1 MTIRDIAIA
10 IGFDVDDAALKKV
23 FERLND
29 LKDKTVKVQAQNP
42 ADDTSARQ
50 AAEEQVSTVLQE
62 QSQTTQEILQNER
75 EINDSVKEQAEK
87 QKEISQSE
95 QKINQQTQQTVRSKI
110 SLRDVLQRI
119 FHLNKQNTTE
129 TDKETKKKN
138 VLLSVAGKVLEK
150 VRAIGKAIKGQGEET
165 EHVTSAYQEMLG
177 KIKSLVATLGIG
189 FSLVQLKQISEEF
202 GSINNQIRSATE
214 GMGEQSEIQQ
224 KILQAANNSRTAY
237 GDTAKFVG
245 NLVQSNKELFG
256 SVDEAAQYA
265 ELTNKLFRSA
275 GKTSEQVAEMQE
287 ALNQSFARGVVDTE
301 TISRL
306 LEESPEAV
314 KLLEK
319 EVGASKEKFEEM
331 ASSGELT
338 VADLKNAFVN
348 GADEI
353 NRSFAQVDMTISD
366 ALLNIRNQWGLW
378 IAKIDKQYGLTK
390 KLSEFLVSLFSKLMK
405 WLDKAVAFVDKLAD
419 KVGGMENLLKLIA
432 MAAGSIWIALN
443 ASKILTFFK
452 SLSGLLTLANL
463 KTLALVAVILLI
475 ALAIDDLIHFLN
487 GDASVIGEFFEKMG
501 IDADD
506 ARETI
511 SSVISFLGTLIT
523 IIVDLIGKGLK
534 GLGDFFIWSTEK
546 VQQAGE
552 KVGKTIRSIMDWFG
566 SLKEKALD
574 LIDTIANSPLGKLIG
589 GAINIGGIECDAL
602 IHHELQLENQIPDYP
617 VEEGFSVQD
626 TIIQN
631 PKTLTL
637 TVVVTNTPITFR
649 EHASPNR
656 VQEIA
661 ERFQELYKSRQLI
674 TVTSS
679 KGVFQNMGITSLSL
693 PYDVST
699 KTSLEIPITLKEV
712 LTTTAKTVAIPSE
725 YGRGGDTGTTAGTAS
740 TSPYGNSGTTGSNV
754 VGNAT
759 NSVNSSEKD
768 GSIAYNAL
776 TGLFGKDGLESGVET
791 IVDLLEG
798 NS

>member
-10 IGFDVDDAALKKV
+10 IGFDVDDKSLKKAEKEIEKAKKRWEKTLQKLTV
-23 FERLND
+23 EIRLKIPKTLEQSGSSTFGSPQPKTKSPDTEPLKEQENITDEILDNQRQIND
-29 LKDKTVKVQAQNP
+29 EVDEQAGKQRRVNEEENKSKKH
-42 ADDTSARQ
+42 T
-50 AAEEQVSTVLQE
+50 EEQVKKKWKLRDLVNSIFGKSKQVTNE
-62 QSQTTQEILQNER
+62 TNKQTA
-75 EINDSVKEQAEK
+75 AENRH
-87 QKEISQSE
+87 QKELNQTKATYQQISG
-95 QKINQQTQQTVRSKI
+95 IVRSM
-110 SLRDVLQRI
+110 V
-119 FHLNKQNTTE
+119 
-129 TDKETKKKN
+129 
-138 VLLSVAGKVLEK
+138 GKL
-150 VRAIGKAIKGQGEET
+150 AAAFG
-165 EHVTSAYQEMLG
+165 L
-177 KIKSLVATLGIG
+177 G
-189 FSLVQLKQISEEF
+189 FSLVQLKNISEEF
-202 GSINNQIRSATE
+202 TAVNNQIRSATE

-338 VADLKNAFVN
+338 VADLKNAFIN

-487 GDASVIGEFFEKMG
+487 GDASVIGEFFEQMG

-511 SSVISFLGTLIT
+511 SKVIQTAIQLAKTVGKVVWEVIKWLAEVVGAVVEGIT
-523 IIVDLIGKGLK
+523 AAIGAIGDLIDSIKEKWEWLK
-534 GLGDFFIWSTEK
+534 GTPLGKFAGW
-546 VQQAGE
+546 AGE
-552 KVGKTIRSIMDWFG
+552 KVGEGMDWLQDAADKLTQNGTVATAARAETVAASAGVGG
-566 SLKEKALD
+566 STNN
-574 LIDTIANSPLGKLIG
+574 ITIKN
-589 GAINIGGIECDAL
+589 D
-602 IHHELQLENQIPDYP
+602 
-617 VEEGFSVQD
+617 
-626 TIIQN
+626 IQN
-631 PKTLTL
+631 
-637 TVVVTNTPITFR
+637 TFNGSDR
-649 EHASPNR
+649 EM
-656 VQEIA
+656 QQKGA
-661 ERFQELYKSRQLI
+661 EMIGKAADDSFDEAA
-674 TVTSS
+674 
-679 KGVFQNMGITSLSL
+679 KGF
-693 PYDVST
+693 
-699 KTSLEIPITLKEV
+699 
-712 LTTTAKTVAIPSE
+712 A
-725 YGRGGDTGTTAGTAS
+725 TG
-740 TSPYGNSGTTGSNV
+740 Y
-754 VGNAT
+754 
-759 NSVNSSEKD
+759 
-768 GSIAYNAL
+768 
-776 TGLFGKDGLESGVET
+776 
-791 IVDLLEG
+791 
-798 NS
+798 

>member
-10 IGFDVDDAALKKV
+10 IGFDVDDKSLKKAEKEIEKAKKRWEKTLQKLTV
-23 FERLND
+23 EIRLKIPKTLEQSGSSTFRNPQPKTKSSDTEPLKEQENITDEILDNQRQIND
-29 LKDKTVKVQAQNP
+29 EVDEQAGKQRRVNEEENKSKKH
-42 ADDTSARQ
+42 T
-50 AAEEQVSTVLQE
+50 EEQVKKKWKLRDLVNSIFGKSKQVTNE
-62 QSQTTQEILQNER
+62 TNKQTA
-75 EINDSVKEQAEK
+75 AENRH
-87 QKEISQSE
+87 QKELNQTKATYQQISG
-95 QKINQQTQQTVRSKI
+95 IVRSM
-110 SLRDVLQRI
+110 V
-119 FHLNKQNTTE
+119 
-129 TDKETKKKN
+129 
-138 VLLSVAGKVLEK
+138 GKL
-150 VRAIGKAIKGQGEET
+150 AAAFG
-165 EHVTSAYQEMLG
+165 L
-177 KIKSLVATLGIG
+177 G
-189 FSLVQLKQISEEF
+189 FSLVQLKNISEEF
-202 GSINNQIRSATE
+202 TAVNNQIRSATE

-338 VADLKNAFVN
+338 VADLKNAFIN

-589 GAINIGGIECDAL
+589 GAINIGGNILGGIGDGISSAIDWL
-602 IHHELQLENQIPDYP
+602 TGNPDEP
-617 VEEGFSVQD
+617 QPSTVAASSRGGSHTNNVKQD
-626 TIIQN
+626 INIQN
-631 PKTLTL
+631 
-637 TVVVTNTPITFR
+637 TFYGSDR
-649 EHASPNR
+649 EM
-656 VQEIA
+656 QQKGA
-661 ERFQELYKSRQLI
+661 EMMGKAADNSFDEAA
-674 TVTSS
+674 
-679 KGVFQNMGITSLSL
+679 KGF
-693 PYDVST
+693 
-699 KTSLEIPITLKEV
+699 
-712 LTTTAKTVAIPSE
+712 A
-725 YGRGGDTGTTAGTAS
+725 TG
-740 TSPYGNSGTTGSNV
+740 Y
-754 VGNAT
+754 
-759 NSVNSSEKD
+759 
-768 GSIAYNAL
+768 
-776 TGLFGKDGLESGVET
+776 
-791 IVDLLEG
+791 
-798 NS
+798 

>member
-23 FERLND
+23 FERLNN
-29 LKDKTVKVQAQNP
+29 LKDKTVKVQAQSS
-42 ADDTSARQ
+42 ADDASVRQ
-50 AAEEQVSTVLQE
+50 AAEEQVSAALQE
-62 QSQTTQEILQNER
+62 QNQTTQEILQNER
-75 EINDSVKEQAEK
+75 EITDSVQEQAVT

-95 QKINQQTQQTVRSKI
+95 QKISQQTQQTVRSKI

-119 FHLNKQNTTE
+119 FHLNKQNSTE
-129 TDKETKKKN
+129 TDNEAKKKN

-165 EHVTSAYQEMLG
+165 DHVTSSYQELLG
-177 KIKSLVATLGIG
+177 KIKSVVATLGIG

-202 GSINNQIRSATE
+202 GSINDQIRSATE
-214 GMGEQSEIQQ
+214 GMGEQSDIQQ

-338 VADLKNAFVN
+338 VADLKNAFIN

-378 IAKIDKQYGLTK
+378 IAKIDKQYGITK

-405 WLDKAVAFVDKLAD
+405 WLDKAVSFVDKLSD

-432 MAAGSIWIALN
+432 MAAGSIWLALN
-443 ASKILTFFK
+443 ASKILSFFK
-452 SLSGLLTLANL
+452 GLSGLLSIANL

-487 GDASVIGEFFEKMG
+487 GDASVIGEFFEQMG
-501 IDADD
+501 IDANQ

-511 SSVISFLGTLIT
+511 SKVINTAIQLAKTVGKVVWEVIKWLAE
-523 IIVDLIGKGLK
+523 IVGAVVDGIMAAIGAIGDLIDSIKEKWEWLK
-534 GLGDFFIWSTEK
+534 GTPIGEFAGW
-546 VQQAGE
+546 AGE
-552 KVGKTIRSIMDWFG
+552 KIGEGWDWLQGAADKLTQNGTVVNAVQGQTVAASAGVGGSTNNVTIKND
-566 SLKEKALD
+566 
-574 LIDTIANSPLGKLIG
+574 
-589 GAINIGGIECDAL
+589 
-602 IHHELQLENQIPDYP
+602 
-617 VEEGFSVQD
+617 
-626 TIIQN
+626 IQN
-631 PKTLTL
+631 
-637 TVVVTNTPITFR
+637 TFNGSDR
-649 EHASPNR
+649 EM
-656 VQEIA
+656 QQKGA
-661 ERFQELYKSRQLI
+661 EMMGKAANDSFDEAA
-674 TVTSS
+674 
-679 KGVFQNMGITSLSL
+679 KGLAT
-693 PYDVST
+693 
-699 KTSLEIPITLKEV
+699 
-712 LTTTAKTVAIPSE
+712 
-725 YGRGGDTGTTAGTAS
+725 GR
-740 TSPYGNSGTTGSNV
+740 
-754 VGNAT
+754 
-759 NSVNSSEKD
+759 
-768 GSIAYNAL
+768 
-776 TGLFGKDGLESGVET
+776 
-791 IVDLLEG
+791 
-798 NS
+798 

>member
-10 IGFDVDDAALKKV
+10 IGFDVDDKSLKKAEKEIEKAKKRWEKTLQKLTV
-23 FERLND
+23 EIK
-29 LKDKTVKVQAQNP
+29 LKVPKTLVQSG
-42 ADDTSARQ
+42 SAPVPKPSPQ
-50 AAEEQVSTVLQE
+50 IEEPDSAPLEEEKAITD
-62 QSQTTQEILQNER
+62 EILDNQR
-75 EINDSVKEQAEK
+75 AINDSIGDQDEKLRQVNTEEDKIQKNTGEQAKKKRSIRELLKGILGESK
-87 QKEISQSE
+87 QVTNETNKQTGAE
-95 QKINQQTQQTVRSKI
+95 QKH
-110 SLRDVLQRI
+110 QRE
-119 FHLNKQNTTE
+119 LE
-129 TDKETKKKN
+129 RTK
-138 VLLSVAGKVLEK
+138 A
-150 VRAIGKAIKGQGEET
+150 
-165 EHVTSAYQEMLG
+165 AYQEISST
-177 KIKSLVATLGIG
+177 IKSSVSRLVATLGIG

-338 VADLKNAFVN
+338 VADLKNAFIN

-487 GDASVIGEFFEKMG
+487 GDASVIGEFFEQMG

-511 SSVISFLGTLIT
+511 SKVIQTAIQLAKTVGKVVWEVIKWLAEVVGAVVEGIT
-523 IIVDLIGKGLK
+523 AAIGAIGDLIDSIKEKWEWLK
-534 GLGDFFIWSTEK
+534 GTPLGKFAGW
-546 VQQAGE
+546 AGE
-552 KVGKTIRSIMDWFG
+552 KIGEGMDWLQDAADKLTQNGTVATAARAETVAASAGVGG
-566 SLKEKALD
+566 STNN
-574 LIDTIANSPLGKLIG
+574 ITIKN
-589 GAINIGGIECDAL
+589 D
-602 IHHELQLENQIPDYP
+602 
-617 VEEGFSVQD
+617 
-626 TIIQN
+626 IQN
-631 PKTLTL
+631 
-637 TVVVTNTPITFR
+637 TFNGSDR
-649 EHASPNR
+649 EM
-656 VQEIA
+656 QQKGA
-661 ERFQELYKSRQLI
+661 EMIGKAADDSFDE
-674 TVTSS
+674 
-679 KGVFQNMGITSLSL
+679 
-693 PYDVST
+693 
-699 KTSLEIPITLKEV
+699 
-712 LTTTAKTVAIPSE
+712 AA
-725 YGRGGDTGTTAGTAS
+725 RGLATG
-740 TSPYGNSGTTGSNV
+740 Y
-754 VGNAT
+754 
-759 NSVNSSEKD
+759 
-768 GSIAYNAL
+768 
-776 TGLFGKDGLESGVET
+776 
-791 IVDLLEG
+791 
-798 NS
+798 

>member
-10 IGFDVDDAALKKV
+10 IGFDVDDKSLKKAEKEIEKAKKRWEKTLQKLTV
-23 FERLND
+23 EIK
-29 LKDKTVKVQAQNP
+29 LKVPKTLVQSG
-42 ADDTSARQ
+42 SAPVPKPSPQ
-50 AAEEQVSTVLQE
+50 IEEPDSAPLEEEKAITD
-62 QSQTTQEILQNER
+62 EILDNQR
-75 EINDSVKEQAEK
+75 DINDSIGDQDEKLRQVNTEEDKIQKNTGEQAKKKRSIRELLKGILGESK
-87 QKEISQSE
+87 QVTNETNKQTGAE
-95 QKINQQTQQTVRSKI
+95 QKH
-110 SLRDVLQRI
+110 QRE
-119 FHLNKQNTTE
+119 LE
-129 TDKETKKKN
+129 RTK
-138 VLLSVAGKVLEK
+138 A
-150 VRAIGKAIKGQGEET
+150 
-165 EHVTSAYQEMLG
+165 AYQEISST
-177 KIKSLVATLGIG
+177 IKSSVSRLVATLGIG

-338 VADLKNAFVN
+338 VADLKNAFIN

-487 GDASVIGEFFEKMG
+487 GDASVIGEFFEQMG

-511 SSVISFLGTLIT
+511 SKVIQTAIQLAKTVGKVVWEVIKWLAEVVGAVVEGIT
-523 IIVDLIGKGLK
+523 AAIGAIGDLIDSIKEKWEWLK
-534 GLGDFFIWSTEK
+534 GTPLGKFAGW
-546 VQQAGE
+546 AGE
-552 KVGKTIRSIMDWFG
+552 KIGEGMDWLQDAADKLTQNGTVATAARAETVAASAGVGG
-566 SLKEKALD
+566 STNN
-574 LIDTIANSPLGKLIG
+574 ITIKN
-589 GAINIGGIECDAL
+589 D
-602 IHHELQLENQIPDYP
+602 
-617 VEEGFSVQD
+617 
-626 TIIQN
+626 IQN
-631 PKTLTL
+631 
-637 TVVVTNTPITFR
+637 TFNGSDR
-649 EHASPNR
+649 EM
-656 VQEIA
+656 QQKGA
-661 ERFQELYKSRQLI
+661 EMIGKAADDSFDEAA
-674 TVTSS
+674 
-679 KGVFQNMGITSLSL
+679 KGF
-693 PYDVST
+693 
-699 KTSLEIPITLKEV
+699 
-712 LTTTAKTVAIPSE
+712 A
-725 YGRGGDTGTTAGTAS
+725 TG
-740 TSPYGNSGTTGSNV
+740 Y
-754 VGNAT
+754 
-759 NSVNSSEKD
+759 
-768 GSIAYNAL
+768 
-776 TGLFGKDGLESGVET
+776 
-791 IVDLLEG
+791 
-798 NS
+798 

>member
-10 IGFDVDDAALKKV
+10 IGFDVDDKSLKKAEKQIEKAKKRWEKTLQKLTV
-23 FERLND
+23 EIK
-29 LKDKTVKVQAQNP
+29 LKVPKTLVQSG
-42 ADDTSARQ
+42 SAPVPKPSPQ
-50 AAEEQVSTVLQE
+50 IEEPDSAPLEEEKAITD
-62 QSQTTQEILQNER
+62 EILDNQR
-75 EINDSVKEQAEK
+75 AINDSIGDQDEKLRQVNTEEDKIQKNTGEQVKKKRSIRELLKGILGESK
-87 QKEISQSE
+87 QVTNETNKQTGAE
-95 QKINQQTQQTVRSKI
+95 QKH
-110 SLRDVLQRI
+110 QRE
-119 FHLNKQNTTE
+119 LE
-129 TDKETKKKN
+129 RTK
-138 VLLSVAGKVLEK
+138 A
-150 VRAIGKAIKGQGEET
+150 
-165 EHVTSAYQEMLG
+165 AYQEISST
-177 KIKSLVATLGIG
+177 IKSSVSRLVATLGIG
-189 FSLVQLKQISEEF
+189 FSLVQLKQLSEEF

-338 VADLKNAFVN
+338 VADLKNAFIN

-487 GDASVIGEFFEKMG
+487 GDASVIGEFFEKIG

-511 SSVISFLGTLIT
+511 SKVIQTAIQLAKTVGKVVWEVIKWLAEVVGAVVEGIT
-523 IIVDLIGKGLK
+523 AAIGAIGDLIDSIKEKWEWLK
-534 GLGDFFIWSTEK
+534 GTPLGKFAGW
-546 VQQAGE
+546 AGE
-552 KVGKTIRSIMDWFG
+552 KIGEGMDWLQDAADKLTQNGTVATAARAETVAASAGVGG
-566 SLKEKALD
+566 STNN
-574 LIDTIANSPLGKLIG
+574 ITIKN
-589 GAINIGGIECDAL
+589 D
-602 IHHELQLENQIPDYP
+602 
-617 VEEGFSVQD
+617 
-626 TIIQN
+626 IQN
-631 PKTLTL
+631 
-637 TVVVTNTPITFR
+637 TFNGSDR
-649 EHASPNR
+649 EM
-656 VQEIA
+656 QQKGA
-661 ERFQELYKSRQLI
+661 EMIGKAADDSFDE
-674 TVTSS
+674 
-679 KGVFQNMGITSLSL
+679 
-693 PYDVST
+693 
-699 KTSLEIPITLKEV
+699 
-712 LTTTAKTVAIPSE
+712 AA
-725 YGRGGDTGTTAGTAS
+725 RGLATG
-740 TSPYGNSGTTGSNV
+740 Y
-754 VGNAT
+754 
-759 NSVNSSEKD
+759 
-768 GSIAYNAL
+768 
-776 TGLFGKDGLESGVET
+776 
-791 IVDLLEG
+791 
-798 NS
+798 

>member
-10 IGFDVDDAALKKV
+10 IGFDVDDKSLKKAEKEIEKAKKRWEKTLQKLTV
-23 FERLND
+23 EIRL
-29 LKDKTVKVQAQNP
+29 KIPKT
-42 ADDTSARQ
+42 
-50 AAEEQVSTVLQE
+50 LE
-62 QSQTTQEILQNER
+62 QSGSSTFGSPQPKTKSPDTEPLKEQENITDEILDNQR
-75 EINDSVKEQAEK
+75 AINDSIGDQDEKLRQVNTEEDKIQKNTGEQVKKKRSIRELLKGILGESK
-87 QKEISQSE
+87 QVTNETNKQTGAE
-95 QKINQQTQQTVRSKI
+95 QKH
-110 SLRDVLQRI
+110 QRE
-119 FHLNKQNTTE
+119 LE
-129 TDKETKKKN
+129 RTK
-138 VLLSVAGKVLEK
+138 A
-150 VRAIGKAIKGQGEET
+150 
-165 EHVTSAYQEMLG
+165 AYQEISST
-177 KIKSLVATLGIG
+177 IKSSVSRLVATLGIG

-338 VADLKNAFVN
+338 VADLKNAFIN

-487 GDASVIGEFFEKMG
+487 GDASVIGEFFEQMG

-511 SSVISFLGTLIT
+511 SKVIQTAIQLAKTVGKVVWEVIKWLAEVVGAVVEGIT
-523 IIVDLIGKGLK
+523 AAIGAIGDLIDSIKEKWEWLK
-534 GLGDFFIWSTEK
+534 GTPLGKFAGW
-546 VQQAGE
+546 AGE
-552 KVGKTIRSIMDWFG
+552 KIGEGMDWLQDAADKLTQNGTVATAARAETVAASAGVGG
-566 SLKEKALD
+566 STNN
-574 LIDTIANSPLGKLIG
+574 ITIKN
-589 GAINIGGIECDAL
+589 D
-602 IHHELQLENQIPDYP
+602 
-617 VEEGFSVQD
+617 
-626 TIIQN
+626 IQN
-631 PKTLTL
+631 
-637 TVVVTNTPITFR
+637 TFNGSDR
-649 EHASPNR
+649 EM
-656 VQEIA
+656 QQKGA
-661 ERFQELYKSRQLI
+661 EMIGKAADDSFDEAA
-674 TVTSS
+674 
-679 KGVFQNMGITSLSL
+679 KGF
-693 PYDVST
+693 
-699 KTSLEIPITLKEV
+699 
-712 LTTTAKTVAIPSE
+712 A
-725 YGRGGDTGTTAGTAS
+725 TG
-740 TSPYGNSGTTGSNV
+740 Y
-754 VGNAT
+754 
-759 NSVNSSEKD
+759 
-768 GSIAYNAL
+768 
-776 TGLFGKDGLESGVET
+776 
-791 IVDLLEG
+791 
-798 NS
+798 

>member
-42 ADDTSARQ
+42 ADDTSARR

-338 VADLKNAFVN
+338 VADLKNAFIN

-443 ASKILTFFK
+443 ASKILAFFK

-487 GDASVIGEFFEKMG
+487 GDASVIGEFFEQMG

-511 SSVISFLGTLIT
+511 SKVIQTAIQLAKTVGKVVWEVIKWLAEVVGAVVEGIT
-523 IIVDLIGKGLK
+523 AAIGAIGDLIDSIKEKWEWLK
-534 GLGDFFIWSTEK
+534 GTPLGKFAGW
-546 VQQAGE
+546 AGE
-552 KVGKTIRSIMDWFG
+552 KIGEGMDWLQDAADKLTQNGTVATAARAETVAASAGVGG
-566 SLKEKALD
+566 STNN
-574 LIDTIANSPLGKLIG
+574 ITIKN
-589 GAINIGGIECDAL
+589 D
-602 IHHELQLENQIPDYP
+602 
-617 VEEGFSVQD
+617 
-626 TIIQN
+626 IQN
-631 PKTLTL
+631 
-637 TVVVTNTPITFR
+637 TFNGSDR
-649 EHASPNR
+649 EM
-656 VQEIA
+656 QQKGA
-661 ERFQELYKSRQLI
+661 EMMGKAADDSFDEAA
-674 TVTSS
+674 
-679 KGVFQNMGITSLSL
+679 KGF
-693 PYDVST
+693 
-699 KTSLEIPITLKEV
+699 
-712 LTTTAKTVAIPSE
+712 A
-725 YGRGGDTGTTAGTAS
+725 TG
-740 TSPYGNSGTTGSNV
+740 Y
-754 VGNAT
+754 
-759 NSVNSSEKD
+759 
-768 GSIAYNAL
+768 
-776 TGLFGKDGLESGVET
+776 
-791 IVDLLEG
+791 
-798 NS
+798 

>member
-10 IGFDVDDAALKKV
+10 IGFDVDDKSLKKA
-23 FERLND
+23 EKEIEKAKKRWE
-29 LKDKTVKVQAQNP
+29 KTLQKLTVEIKFKVPKTLVQSG
-42 ADDTSARQ
+42 SAPVPKPSPQ
-50 AAEEQVSTVLQE
+50 IEEPDSAPLEEEKAITD
-62 QSQTTQEILQNER
+62 EILDNQR
-75 EINDSVKEQAEK
+75 AINDSIGDQDEKLRQVNTEEDKIQKNTGEQAKKKRSIRELLKGILGESK
-87 QKEISQSE
+87 QVTNETNKQTGAE
-95 QKINQQTQQTVRSKI
+95 QKH
-110 SLRDVLQRI
+110 QRE
-119 FHLNKQNTTE
+119 LE
-129 TDKETKKKN
+129 RTK
-138 VLLSVAGKVLEK
+138 A
-150 VRAIGKAIKGQGEET
+150 
-165 EHVTSAYQEMLG
+165 AYQEISST
-177 KIKSLVATLGIG
+177 IKSSVSRLVATLGIG

-452 SLSGLLTLANL
+452 SLSGLLTFANL

-487 GDASVIGEFFEKMG
+487 GDASVIGEFFEQMG

-511 SSVISFLGTLIT
+511 SKVIQTAIQLAKTVGKVVWEVIKWLAEVVGAVVEGIT
-523 IIVDLIGKGLK
+523 AAIGAIGDLIDSIKEKWEWLK
-534 GLGDFFIWSTEK
+534 GTPLGKFAGW
-546 VQQAGE
+546 AGE
-552 KVGKTIRSIMDWFG
+552 KIGEGMDWLQDAADKLTQNGTVATAARAETVAASAGVGG
-566 SLKEKALD
+566 STNN
-574 LIDTIANSPLGKLIG
+574 ITIKN
-589 GAINIGGIECDAL
+589 D
-602 IHHELQLENQIPDYP
+602 
-617 VEEGFSVQD
+617 
-626 TIIQN
+626 IQN
-631 PKTLTL
+631 
-637 TVVVTNTPITFR
+637 TFNGSDR
-649 EHASPNR
+649 EM
-656 VQEIA
+656 QQKGA
-661 ERFQELYKSRQLI
+661 EMIGKAADNSFDEAA
-674 TVTSS
+674 
-679 KGVFQNMGITSLSL
+679 KGF
-693 PYDVST
+693 
-699 KTSLEIPITLKEV
+699 
-712 LTTTAKTVAIPSE
+712 A
-725 YGRGGDTGTTAGTAS
+725 TG
-740 TSPYGNSGTTGSNV
+740 Y
-754 VGNAT
+754 
-759 NSVNSSEKD
+759 
-768 GSIAYNAL
+768 
-776 TGLFGKDGLESGVET
+776 
-791 IVDLLEG
+791 
-798 NS
+798 

>member
-10 IGFDVDDAALKKV
+10 IGFDVDDKSLKKAEKQIEKAKKRWEKTLQKLTV
-23 FERLND
+23 EIK
-29 LKDKTVKVQAQNP
+29 LKVPKTLVQSG
-42 ADDTSARQ
+42 SAPVPKPSPQ
-50 AAEEQVSTVLQE
+50 IEEPDSAPLEEEKAITD
-62 QSQTTQEILQNER
+62 EILDNQR
-75 EINDSVKEQAEK
+75 AINDSIGDQDEKLRQVNTEEDKIQKNTGEQVKKKRSIRELLKGILGESK
-87 QKEISQSE
+87 QVTNETNKQTGAE
-95 QKINQQTQQTVRSKI
+95 QKH
-110 SLRDVLQRI
+110 QRE
-119 FHLNKQNTTE
+119 LE
-129 TDKETKKKN
+129 RTK
-138 VLLSVAGKVLEK
+138 A
-150 VRAIGKAIKGQGEET
+150 
-165 EHVTSAYQEMLG
+165 AYQEISST
-177 KIKSLVATLGIG
+177 IKSSVSRLVATLGIG
-189 FSLVQLKQISEEF
+189 FSLVQLKQLSEEF

-338 VADLKNAFVN
+338 VADLKNAFIN

-487 GDASVIGEFFEKMG
+487 GDASVIGEFFEKIG

-511 SSVISFLGTLIT
+511 SKVIQTAIQLAKTVGKVVWEVIKWLAEVVGAVVEGIT
-523 IIVDLIGKGLK
+523 AAIGAIGDLIDSIKEKWEWLK
-534 GLGDFFIWSTEK
+534 GTPLGKFAGW
-546 VQQAGE
+546 AGE
-552 KVGKTIRSIMDWFG
+552 KIGEGMDWLQDVADKLTQNGTVATAARAETVAASAGVGG
-566 SLKEKALD
+566 STNN
-574 LIDTIANSPLGKLIG
+574 ITIKN
-589 GAINIGGIECDAL
+589 D
-602 IHHELQLENQIPDYP
+602 
-617 VEEGFSVQD
+617 
-626 TIIQN
+626 IQN
-631 PKTLTL
+631 
-637 TVVVTNTPITFR
+637 TFNGSDR
-649 EHASPNR
+649 EM
-656 VQEIA
+656 QQKGA
-661 ERFQELYKSRQLI
+661 EMIGKAADDSFDE
-674 TVTSS
+674 
-679 KGVFQNMGITSLSL
+679 
-693 PYDVST
+693 
-699 KTSLEIPITLKEV
+699 
-712 LTTTAKTVAIPSE
+712 AA
-725 YGRGGDTGTTAGTAS
+725 RGLATG
-740 TSPYGNSGTTGSNV
+740 Y
-754 VGNAT
+754 
-759 NSVNSSEKD
+759 
-768 GSIAYNAL
+768 
-776 TGLFGKDGLESGVET
+776 
-791 IVDLLEG
+791 
-798 NS
+798 

>member
-10 IGFDVDDAALKKV
+10 IGFDVDDKSLKKAEKEIEKAKKRWEKTLQKLTV
-23 FERLND
+23 EIK
-29 LKDKTVKVQAQNP
+29 LKVPKTLVQSG
-42 ADDTSARQ
+42 SAPVPKPSPQ
-50 AAEEQVSTVLQE
+50 IEEPDSAPLEEEKAITD
-62 QSQTTQEILQNER
+62 EILDNQR
-75 EINDSVKEQAEK
+75 AINDSIGDQDEKLRQVNTEEDKIQKNTGEQVKKKRSIRELLKGILGESK
-87 QKEISQSE
+87 QVTNETNKQTGAE
-95 QKINQQTQQTVRSKI
+95 QKH
-110 SLRDVLQRI
+110 QRE
-119 FHLNKQNTTE
+119 LE
-129 TDKETKKKN
+129 RTK
-138 VLLSVAGKVLEK
+138 A
-150 VRAIGKAIKGQGEET
+150 
-165 EHVTSAYQEMLG
+165 AYQEISST
-177 KIKSLVATLGIG
+177 IKSSVSRLVATLGIG

-338 VADLKNAFVN
+338 VADLKNAFIN

-487 GDASVIGEFFEKMG
+487 GDASVIGEFFEQMG

-511 SSVISFLGTLIT
+511 SKVIQTAIQLAKTVGKVVWEVIKWLAEVVGAVVEGIT
-523 IIVDLIGKGLK
+523 AAIGAIGDLIDSIKEKWEWLK
-534 GLGDFFIWSTEK
+534 GTPLGKFAGW
-546 VQQAGE
+546 AGE
-552 KVGKTIRSIMDWFG
+552 KIGEGMDWLQDAADKLTQNGTVATAARAETVAASAGVGG
-566 SLKEKALD
+566 STNN
-574 LIDTIANSPLGKLIG
+574 ITIKN
-589 GAINIGGIECDAL
+589 D
-602 IHHELQLENQIPDYP
+602 
-617 VEEGFSVQD
+617 
-626 TIIQN
+626 IQN
-631 PKTLTL
+631 
-637 TVVVTNTPITFR
+637 TFNGSDR
-649 EHASPNR
+649 EM
-656 VQEIA
+656 QQKGA
-661 ERFQELYKSRQLI
+661 EMIGKAADNSFDEAA
-674 TVTSS
+674 
-679 KGVFQNMGITSLSL
+679 KGF
-693 PYDVST
+693 
-699 KTSLEIPITLKEV
+699 
-712 LTTTAKTVAIPSE
+712 A
-725 YGRGGDTGTTAGTAS
+725 TG
-740 TSPYGNSGTTGSNV
+740 Y
-754 VGNAT
+754 
-759 NSVNSSEKD
+759 
-768 GSIAYNAL
+768 
-776 TGLFGKDGLESGVET
+776 
-791 IVDLLEG
+791 
-798 NS
+798 

>member
-10 IGFDVDDAALKKV
+10 IGFDVDDKSLKKAEKEIEKAKKRWEKALQKLTV
-23 FERLND
+23 EIK
-29 LKDKTVKVQAQNP
+29 LKVPKTLVQSGSAPVPKPSPQTEEP
-42 ADDTSARQ
+42 DTAPL
-50 AAEEQVSTVLQE
+50 EEEKAITD
-62 QSQTTQEILQNER
+62 EILDNQR
-75 EINDSVKEQAEK
+75 AINDSIGDQDEKLRQVNIEEDKIQKNTGEQVKKKRTIREVLKGILGESK
-87 QKEISQSE
+87 QVTNETNKQTDAE
-95 QKINQQTQQTVRSKI
+95 QKH
-110 SLRDVLQRI
+110 QR
-119 FHLNKQNTTE
+119 E
-129 TDKETKKKN
+129 
-138 VLLSVAGKVLEK
+138 LEK
-150 VRAIGKAIKGQGEET
+150 TKA
-165 EHVTSAYQEMLG
+165 AYQEISST
-177 KIKSLVATLGIG
+177 IKSSVSRLVATLGIG

-202 GSINNQIRSATE
+202 GSINDQIRSATE

-338 VADLKNAFVN
+338 VADLKNAFIN

-378 IAKIDKQYGLTK
+378 IAKIDKQYGITK

-405 WLDKAVAFVDKLAD
+405 WLDKALAFVDKLSD

-432 MAAGSIWIALN
+432 MAAGSIWLALN
-443 ASKILTFFK
+443 ASKILSFFK
-452 SLSGLLTLANL
+452 GLSGLLSIANL

-487 GDASVIGEFFEKMG
+487 GDASVIGEFFEQMG
-501 IDADD
+501 IDADQ

-511 SSVISFLGTLIT
+511 SSVISFLGSLIAT
-523 IIVDLIGKGLK
+523 IADLLGKGLK

-552 KVGKTIRSIMDWFG
+552 WVGRTVRDIMGWFG
-566 SLKEKALD
+566 DLKEKALE

-589 GAINIGGIECDAL
+589 GAIDIGGNILGGIGDGISSAIDWL
-602 IHHELQLENQIPDYP
+602 TGNPDEP
-617 VEEGFSVQD
+617 QPSTVAASSRGGSHTNNVKQD
-626 TIIQN
+626 INIQN
-631 PKTLTL
+631 
-637 TVVVTNTPITFR
+637 TFYGSDR
-649 EHASPNR
+649 EM
-656 VQEIA
+656 QQKGA
-661 ERFQELYKSRQLI
+661 EMMGKAADNSFDEAA
-674 TVTSS
+674 
-679 KGVFQNMGITSLSL
+679 KGLAT
-693 PYDVST
+693 
-699 KTSLEIPITLKEV
+699 
-712 LTTTAKTVAIPSE
+712 
-725 YGRGGDTGTTAGTAS
+725 GR
-740 TSPYGNSGTTGSNV
+740 
-754 VGNAT
+754 
-759 NSVNSSEKD
+759 
-768 GSIAYNAL
+768 
-776 TGLFGKDGLESGVET
+776 
-791 IVDLLEG
+791 
-798 NS
+798 

>member
-10 IGFDVDDAALKKV
+10 IGFDVDDKSLKKAEKQIEKAKKRWEKTLQKLTV
-23 FERLND
+23 EIK
-29 LKDKTVKVQAQNP
+29 LKVPKTLVQSG
-42 ADDTSARQ
+42 SAPVPKPSPQ
-50 AAEEQVSTVLQE
+50 IEEPDSAPLEEEKAITD
-62 QSQTTQEILQNER
+62 EILDNQR
-75 EINDSVKEQAEK
+75 AINDSIGDQDEKLRQVNTEEDKIQKNTGEQVKKKRSIRELLKGILGESK
-87 QKEISQSE
+87 QVTNETNKQTGAE
-95 QKINQQTQQTVRSKI
+95 QKH
-110 SLRDVLQRI
+110 QRE
-119 FHLNKQNTTE
+119 LE
-129 TDKETKKKN
+129 RTK
-138 VLLSVAGKVLEK
+138 A
-150 VRAIGKAIKGQGEET
+150 
-165 EHVTSAYQEMLG
+165 AYQEISST
-177 KIKSLVATLGIG
+177 IKSSVSRLVATLGIG
-189 FSLVQLKQISEEF
+189 FSLVQLKQLSEEF

-245 NLVQSNKELFG
+245 NLVQSNKKLFG

-338 VADLKNAFVN
+338 VADLKNAFIN

-511 SSVISFLGTLIT
+511 SKVIQTAIQLAKTVGKVVWEVIKWLAEVVGAVVEGIT
-523 IIVDLIGKGLK
+523 AAIGAIGDLIDSIKEKWEWLK
-534 GLGDFFIWSTEK
+534 GTPLGKFAGW
-546 VQQAGE
+546 AGE
-552 KVGKTIRSIMDWFG
+552 KIGEGMDWLQDAADKLTQNGTVATAARAETVAASAGVGG
-566 SLKEKALD
+566 STNN
-574 LIDTIANSPLGKLIG
+574 ITIKN
-589 GAINIGGIECDAL
+589 D
-602 IHHELQLENQIPDYP
+602 
-617 VEEGFSVQD
+617 
-626 TIIQN
+626 IQN
-631 PKTLTL
+631 
-637 TVVVTNTPITFR
+637 TFNGSDR
-649 EHASPNR
+649 EM
-656 VQEIA
+656 QQKGA
-661 ERFQELYKSRQLI
+661 EMIGKAADDSFDE
-674 TVTSS
+674 
-679 KGVFQNMGITSLSL
+679 
-693 PYDVST
+693 
-699 KTSLEIPITLKEV
+699 
-712 LTTTAKTVAIPSE
+712 AA
-725 YGRGGDTGTTAGTAS
+725 RGLATG
-740 TSPYGNSGTTGSNV
+740 Y
-754 VGNAT
+754 
-759 NSVNSSEKD
+759 
-768 GSIAYNAL
+768 
-776 TGLFGKDGLESGVET
+776 
-791 IVDLLEG
+791 
-798 NS
+798 

>member
-10 IGFDVDDAALKKV
+10 IGFDVDDKSLKKAEKEIEKAKKRWEKTLQKLTV
-23 FERLND
+23 EIK
-29 LKDKTVKVQAQNP
+29 LKVPKTLVQSGSAPVPKPSPQIKEPDSAPLEEEKVIT
-42 ADDTSARQ
+42 D
-50 AAEEQVSTVLQE
+50 
-62 QSQTTQEILQNER
+62 EILDNQR
-75 EINDSVKEQAEK
+75 AINDSIGDQDEKLRQVNTEEDKIQKNTGEQVKKKRSIRELLKGILGESK
-87 QKEISQSE
+87 QVTNETNKQTGAE
-95 QKINQQTQQTVRSKI
+95 QKH
-110 SLRDVLQRI
+110 QRE
-119 FHLNKQNTTE
+119 LE
-129 TDKETKKKN
+129 RTK
-138 VLLSVAGKVLEK
+138 A
-150 VRAIGKAIKGQGEET
+150 
-165 EHVTSAYQEMLG
+165 AYQEISST
-177 KIKSLVATLGIG
+177 IKSSVSRLVATLGIG
-189 FSLVQLKQISEEF
+189 FSLVQLKQVSEEF

-338 VADLKNAFVN
+338 VADLKNAFIN

-452 SLSGLLTLANL
+452 SLSGLLSIANL

-487 GDASVIGEFFEKMG
+487 GDASVIGEFFEQMG

-511 SSVISFLGTLIT
+511 SKVIQTAIQLAKTVGKVVWEVIKWLAEVVGAVVEGIT
-523 IIVDLIGKGLK
+523 AAIGAIGDLIDSIKEKWEWLK
-534 GLGDFFIWSTEK
+534 GTPLGKFAGW
-546 VQQAGE
+546 AGE
-552 KVGKTIRSIMDWFG
+552 KIGEGMDWLQDAADKLTQNGTVATAARAETVAASAGVGG
-566 SLKEKALD
+566 STNN
-574 LIDTIANSPLGKLIG
+574 ITIKN
-589 GAINIGGIECDAL
+589 D
-602 IHHELQLENQIPDYP
+602 
-617 VEEGFSVQD
+617 
-626 TIIQN
+626 IQN
-631 PKTLTL
+631 
-637 TVVVTNTPITFR
+637 TFNGSDR
-649 EHASPNR
+649 EM
-656 VQEIA
+656 QQKGA
-661 ERFQELYKSRQLI
+661 EMIGKAADDSFDE
-674 TVTSS
+674 
-679 KGVFQNMGITSLSL
+679 
-693 PYDVST
+693 
-699 KTSLEIPITLKEV
+699 
-712 LTTTAKTVAIPSE
+712 AA
-725 YGRGGDTGTTAGTAS
+725 RGLATG
-740 TSPYGNSGTTGSNV
+740 Y
-754 VGNAT
+754 
-759 NSVNSSEKD
+759 
-768 GSIAYNAL
+768 
-776 TGLFGKDGLESGVET
+776 
-791 IVDLLEG
+791 
-798 NS
+798 

>member
-10 IGFDVDDAALKKV
+10 IGFDVDDKSLKKAEKEIEKAKKRWEKTLQKLTV
-23 FERLND
+23 EIRLKIPKTLEQSGSSTFGSPQPKTKSPDTEPLKEQENITDEILDNQRQIND
-29 LKDKTVKVQAQNP
+29 EVDEQAGKQRRVNEEENKSKKH
-42 ADDTSARQ
+42 T
-50 AAEEQVSTVLQE
+50 EEQVKKKWKLRDLVNSIFGKSKQVTNE
-62 QSQTTQEILQNER
+62 TNKQTA
-75 EINDSVKEQAEK
+75 AENRH
-87 QKEISQSE
+87 QKELNQTKATYQQISG
-95 QKINQQTQQTVRSKI
+95 IVRSM
-110 SLRDVLQRI
+110 V
-119 FHLNKQNTTE
+119 
-129 TDKETKKKN
+129 
-138 VLLSVAGKVLEK
+138 GKL
-150 VRAIGKAIKGQGEET
+150 AAAFG
-165 EHVTSAYQEMLG
+165 L
-177 KIKSLVATLGIG
+177 G
-189 FSLVQLKQISEEF
+189 FSLVQLKNISEEF
-202 GSINNQIRSATE
+202 TAVNNQIRSATE

-275 GKTSEQVAEMQE
+275 GKTSEQIAEMQE

-338 VADLKNAFVN
+338 VADLKNAFIN

-487 GDASVIGEFFEKMG
+487 GDASVIGEFFEQMG

-511 SSVISFLGTLIT
+511 SKVIQTAIQLAKTVGKVVWEVIKWLAEVVGAVVEGIT
-523 IIVDLIGKGLK
+523 AAIGAIGDLIDSIKEKWEWLK
-534 GLGDFFIWSTEK
+534 GTSLGKFAGW
-546 VQQAGE
+546 AGE
-552 KVGKTIRSIMDWFG
+552 KIGEGMDWLQDAADKLTQNGTVATAARAETVAASAGVGG
-566 SLKEKALD
+566 STNN
-574 LIDTIANSPLGKLIG
+574 ITIKN
-589 GAINIGGIECDAL
+589 D
-602 IHHELQLENQIPDYP
+602 
-617 VEEGFSVQD
+617 
-626 TIIQN
+626 IQN
-631 PKTLTL
+631 
-637 TVVVTNTPITFR
+637 TFNGSDR
-649 EHASPNR
+649 EM
-656 VQEIA
+656 QQKGA
-661 ERFQELYKSRQLI
+661 EM
-674 TVTSS
+674 
-679 KGVFQNMGITSLSL
+679 MGKAADNSF
-693 PYDVST
+693 D
-699 KTSLEIPITLKEV
+699 E
-712 LTTTAKTVAIPSE
+712 AA
-725 YGRGGDTGTTAGTAS
+725 RGLATG
-740 TSPYGNSGTTGSNV
+740 Y
-754 VGNAT
+754 
-759 NSVNSSEKD
+759 
-768 GSIAYNAL
+768 
-776 TGLFGKDGLESGVET
+776 
-791 IVDLLEG
+791 
-798 NS
+798 

>member
-10 IGFDVDDAALKKV
+10 IGFDVDDKSLKKAEKEIEKAKKRWEKTLQKLTV
-23 FERLND
+23 EIRLKIPKTLEQSGSSTFGSPQPKTKSSDTEPLKEQENITDEILDNQRQIND
-29 LKDKTVKVQAQNP
+29 EVDEQAGKQRRVNEEENKSKKH
-42 ADDTSARQ
+42 T
-50 AAEEQVSTVLQE
+50 EEQVKKKWKLRDLVNSIFGKSKQVTNETNKQTV
-62 QSQTTQEILQNER
+62 
-75 EINDSVKEQAEK
+75 AENRH
-87 QKEISQSE
+87 QKELNQTKATYQQISG
-95 QKINQQTQQTVRSKI
+95 IVRSM
-110 SLRDVLQRI
+110 V
-119 FHLNKQNTTE
+119 
-129 TDKETKKKN
+129 
-138 VLLSVAGKVLEK
+138 GKL
-150 VRAIGKAIKGQGEET
+150 AAAFG
-165 EHVTSAYQEMLG
+165 L
-177 KIKSLVATLGIG
+177 G
-189 FSLVQLKQISEEF
+189 FSLVQLKNISEEF
-202 GSINNQIRSATE
+202 TAVNNQIRSATE

-224 KILQAANNSRTAY
+224 KILQAANNSHTAY
-237 GDTAKFVG
+237 GDTAKFAG

-338 VADLKNAFVN
+338 VADLKNAFIN

-405 WLDKAVAFVDKLAD
+405 WLDKAVSFVDKLSD
-419 KVGGMENLLKLIA
+419 KVGGMENLLKLIS
-432 MAAGSIWIALN
+432 MAAGSIWLALN

-511 SSVISFLGTLIT
+511 SKVIQTAIQLAKTVGKVVWEVIKWLAEVVGAVVEGIT
-523 IIVDLIGKGLK
+523 AAIGAIGDLIDSIKEKWEWLK
-534 GLGDFFIWSTEK
+534 GTPLGKFAGW
-546 VQQAGE
+546 AGE
-552 KVGKTIRSIMDWFG
+552 KIGEGMDWLQDAADKLTQNGTVATAARAETVAASAGVGG
-566 SLKEKALD
+566 STNN
-574 LIDTIANSPLGKLIG
+574 ITIKN
-589 GAINIGGIECDAL
+589 D
-602 IHHELQLENQIPDYP
+602 
-617 VEEGFSVQD
+617 
-626 TIIQN
+626 IQN
-631 PKTLTL
+631 
-637 TVVVTNTPITFR
+637 TFNGSDR
-649 EHASPNR
+649 EM
-656 VQEIA
+656 QQKGA
-661 ERFQELYKSRQLI
+661 EMIGKAADDSFDE
-674 TVTSS
+674 
-679 KGVFQNMGITSLSL
+679 
-693 PYDVST
+693 
-699 KTSLEIPITLKEV
+699 
-712 LTTTAKTVAIPSE
+712 AA
-725 YGRGGDTGTTAGTAS
+725 RGLATG
-740 TSPYGNSGTTGSNV
+740 Y
-754 VGNAT
+754 
-759 NSVNSSEKD
+759 
-768 GSIAYNAL
+768 
-776 TGLFGKDGLESGVET
+776 
-791 IVDLLEG
+791 
-798 NS
+798 

>member
-10 IGFDVDDAALKKV
+10 IGFDVDDKSLKKAEKEIEKAKKRWEKTLQKLTV
-23 FERLND
+23 EIK
-29 LKDKTVKVQAQNP
+29 LKVPKTLVQSGSAPVPKPSPQIEEP
-42 ADDTSARQ
+42 DTAPL
-50 AAEEQVSTVLQE
+50 EEEKAITD
-62 QSQTTQEILQNER
+62 EILDNQR
-75 EINDSVKEQAEK
+75 AINDSIGDQDEKLRQVNTEEDKIQKNTGEQVKKKRSIRELLKGILGESK
-87 QKEISQSE
+87 QVTNETNKQTGAE
-95 QKINQQTQQTVRSKI
+95 QKH
-110 SLRDVLQRI
+110 QRE
-119 FHLNKQNTTE
+119 LE
-129 TDKETKKKN
+129 RTK
-138 VLLSVAGKVLEK
+138 A
-150 VRAIGKAIKGQGEET
+150 
-165 EHVTSAYQEMLG
+165 AYQG
-177 KIKSLVATLGIG
+177 ISSTIKSSVSRLVATLGIG

-214 GMGEQSEIQQ
+214 GMGEHSEIQQ

-338 VADLKNAFVN
+338 VADLKNAFIN

-487 GDASVIGEFFEKMG
+487 GDASVIGEFFEQMG

-511 SSVISFLGTLIT
+511 SKVIQTAIQLAKTVGKVVWEVIKWLAEVVGAVVEGIT
-523 IIVDLIGKGLK
+523 AAIGAIGDLIDSIKEKWEWLK
-534 GLGDFFIWSTEK
+534 GTPLGKFAGW
-546 VQQAGE
+546 AGE
-552 KVGKTIRSIMDWFG
+552 KIGEGMDWLQDAADKLTQNGTVATAARAETVAASAGVGG
-566 SLKEKALD
+566 STNN
-574 LIDTIANSPLGKLIG
+574 ITIKN
-589 GAINIGGIECDAL
+589 D
-602 IHHELQLENQIPDYP
+602 
-617 VEEGFSVQD
+617 
-626 TIIQN
+626 IQN
-631 PKTLTL
+631 
-637 TVVVTNTPITFR
+637 TFNGSDR
-649 EHASPNR
+649 EM
-656 VQEIA
+656 QQKGA
-661 ERFQELYKSRQLI
+661 EMIGKAADDSFDE
-674 TVTSS
+674 
-679 KGVFQNMGITSLSL
+679 
-693 PYDVST
+693 
-699 KTSLEIPITLKEV
+699 
-712 LTTTAKTVAIPSE
+712 AA
-725 YGRGGDTGTTAGTAS
+725 RGLATG
-740 TSPYGNSGTTGSNV
+740 Y
-754 VGNAT
+754 
-759 NSVNSSEKD
+759 
-768 GSIAYNAL
+768 
-776 TGLFGKDGLESGVET
+776 
-791 IVDLLEG
+791 
-798 NS
+798 

>member
-10 IGFDVDDAALKKV
+10 IGFDVDDKSLKKAEKQIEKAKKRWEKTLQKLTV
-23 FERLND
+23 EIK
-29 LKDKTVKVQAQNP
+29 LKVPKTLVQSG
-42 ADDTSARQ
+42 SAPVPKPSPQ
-50 AAEEQVSTVLQE
+50 IEEPDSAPLEEEKAITG
-62 QSQTTQEILQNER
+62 EILDNQR
-75 EINDSVKEQAEK
+75 AINDSIGDQDEKLRQVNTEEDKIQKNTGEQVKKKRSIRELLKGILGESK
-87 QKEISQSE
+87 QVTNETNKQTGAE
-95 QKINQQTQQTVRSKI
+95 QKH
-110 SLRDVLQRI
+110 QRE
-119 FHLNKQNTTE
+119 LE
-129 TDKETKKKN
+129 RTK
-138 VLLSVAGKVLEK
+138 A
-150 VRAIGKAIKGQGEET
+150 
-165 EHVTSAYQEMLG
+165 AYQEISST
-177 KIKSLVATLGIG
+177 IKSSVSRLVATLGIG
-189 FSLVQLKQISEEF
+189 FSLVQLKQLSEEF

-245 NLVQSNKELFG
+245 NLVQSNKKLFG

-338 VADLKNAFVN
+338 VADLKNAFIN

-511 SSVISFLGTLIT
+511 SKVIQTAIQLAKTVGKVVWEVIKWLAEVVGAVVEGIT
-523 IIVDLIGKGLK
+523 AAIGAIGDLIDSIKEKWEWLK
-534 GLGDFFIWSTEK
+534 GTPLGKFAGW
-546 VQQAGE
+546 AGE
-552 KVGKTIRSIMDWFG
+552 KIGEGMDWLQDAADKLTQNGTVATAARAETVAASAGVGG
-566 SLKEKALD
+566 STNN
-574 LIDTIANSPLGKLIG
+574 ITIKN
-589 GAINIGGIECDAL
+589 D
-602 IHHELQLENQIPDYP
+602 
-617 VEEGFSVQD
+617 
-626 TIIQN
+626 IQN
-631 PKTLTL
+631 
-637 TVVVTNTPITFR
+637 TFNGSDR
-649 EHASPNR
+649 EM
-656 VQEIA
+656 QQKGA
-661 ERFQELYKSRQLI
+661 EMIGKAADDSFDE
-674 TVTSS
+674 
-679 KGVFQNMGITSLSL
+679 
-693 PYDVST
+693 
-699 KTSLEIPITLKEV
+699 
-712 LTTTAKTVAIPSE
+712 AA
-725 YGRGGDTGTTAGTAS
+725 RGLATG
-740 TSPYGNSGTTGSNV
+740 Y
-754 VGNAT
+754 
-759 NSVNSSEKD
+759 
-768 GSIAYNAL
+768 
-776 TGLFGKDGLESGVET
+776 
-791 IVDLLEG
+791 
-798 NS
+798 

>member
-10 IGFDVDDAALKKV
+10 IGFDVDDKSLKKAEKEIEKAKKRWEKTLQKLTV
-23 FERLND
+23 EIK
-29 LKDKTVKVQAQNP
+29 LKVPKTLVQSG
-42 ADDTSARQ
+42 SAPVPKPSPQ
-50 AAEEQVSTVLQE
+50 IEEPDSAPLEEEKAITD
-62 QSQTTQEILQNER
+62 EILDNQR
-75 EINDSVKEQAEK
+75 AINDSIGDQDEKLRQVNTEEDKIQKNTGEQAKKKRSIRELLKGILGESK
-87 QKEISQSE
+87 QVTNETNKQTGAE
-95 QKINQQTQQTVRSKI
+95 QKH
-110 SLRDVLQRI
+110 QRE
-119 FHLNKQNTTE
+119 LE
-129 TDKETKKKN
+129 RTK
-138 VLLSVAGKVLEK
+138 A
-150 VRAIGKAIKGQGEET
+150 
-165 EHVTSAYQEMLG
+165 AYQEISST
-177 KIKSLVATLGIG
+177 IKSSVSRLVATLGIG

-338 VADLKNAFVN
+338 VADLKNAFIN

-511 SSVISFLGTLIT
+511 SKVIQTAIQLAKTVGKVVWEVIKWLAEVVGAVVEGIT
-523 IIVDLIGKGLK
+523 AAIGAIGDLIDSIKEKWEWLK
-534 GLGDFFIWSTEK
+534 GTPLGKFAGW
-546 VQQAGE
+546 AGE
-552 KVGKTIRSIMDWFG
+552 KIGEGMDWLQDAADKLTQNGTVATAARAETVAASAGVGG
-566 SLKEKALD
+566 STNN
-574 LIDTIANSPLGKLIG
+574 ITIKN
-589 GAINIGGIECDAL
+589 D
-602 IHHELQLENQIPDYP
+602 
-617 VEEGFSVQD
+617 
-626 TIIQN
+626 IQN
-631 PKTLTL
+631 
-637 TVVVTNTPITFR
+637 TFNGSDR
-649 EHASPNR
+649 EM
-656 VQEIA
+656 QQKGA
-661 ERFQELYKSRQLI
+661 EMMGKAADDSFDEAA
-674 TVTSS
+674 
-679 KGVFQNMGITSLSL
+679 KGF
-693 PYDVST
+693 
-699 KTSLEIPITLKEV
+699 
-712 LTTTAKTVAIPSE
+712 A
-725 YGRGGDTGTTAGTAS
+725 TG
-740 TSPYGNSGTTGSNV
+740 Y
-754 VGNAT
+754 
-759 NSVNSSEKD
+759 
-768 GSIAYNAL
+768 
-776 TGLFGKDGLESGVET
+776 
-791 IVDLLEG
+791 
-798 NS
+798 

>member
-10 IGFDVDDAALKKV
+10 IGFDVDDKSLKKAEKEIEKAKKRWEKTLQKLTV
-23 FERLND
+23 EIK
-29 LKDKTVKVQAQNP
+29 LKVPKTLVQSG
-42 ADDTSARQ
+42 SAPVPKPSPQ
-50 AAEEQVSTVLQE
+50 IEEPDSAPLEEEKAITD
-62 QSQTTQEILQNER
+62 EILDNQR
-75 EINDSVKEQAEK
+75 AINDSIGDQDEKLRQVNTEEDKIQKNTGEQAKKKRSIRELLKGILGESK
-87 QKEISQSE
+87 QVTNETNKQTGAE
-95 QKINQQTQQTVRSKI
+95 QKH
-110 SLRDVLQRI
+110 QRE
-119 FHLNKQNTTE
+119 LE
-129 TDKETKKKN
+129 RTK
-138 VLLSVAGKVLEK
+138 A
-150 VRAIGKAIKGQGEET
+150 
-165 EHVTSAYQEMLG
+165 AYQEISST
-177 KIKSLVATLGIG
+177 IKSSVSRLVATLGIG

-338 VADLKNAFVN
+338 VADLKNAFIN

-378 IAKIDKQYGLTK
+378 IAKIDKQYGITK
-390 KLSEFLVSLFSKLMK
+390 KLSEFLASLFSKLMK
-405 WLDKAVAFVDKLAD
+405 WLDKAVSFVDKLSD

-432 MAAGSIWIALN
+432 MAAGSIWLALN
-443 ASKILTFFK
+443 ASKILSFFK
-452 SLSGLLTLANL
+452 GLSGLLSIANL

-487 GDASVIGEFFEKMG
+487 GDASVIGEFFEQMG

-511 SSVISFLGTLIT
+511 SKVIQTAIQLAKTVGKVVWEVIKWLAEVVGAVVEGIT
-523 IIVDLIGKGLK
+523 AAIGAIGDLIDSIKEKWGWLK
-534 GLGDFFIWSTEK
+534 GTPLGKFAGW
-546 VQQAGE
+546 AGE
-552 KVGKTIRSIMDWFG
+552 KIGEGMDWLQDAADKLTQNGTVATAARAETVAASAGVGG
-566 SLKEKALD
+566 STNN
-574 LIDTIANSPLGKLIG
+574 ITIKN
-589 GAINIGGIECDAL
+589 D
-602 IHHELQLENQIPDYP
+602 
-617 VEEGFSVQD
+617 
-626 TIIQN
+626 IQN
-631 PKTLTL
+631 
-637 TVVVTNTPITFR
+637 TFNGSDR
-649 EHASPNR
+649 EM
-656 VQEIA
+656 QQKGA
-661 ERFQELYKSRQLI
+661 EM
-674 TVTSS
+674 
-679 KGVFQNMGITSLSL
+679 MGKAADNSF
-693 PYDVST
+693 D
-699 KTSLEIPITLKEV
+699 E
-712 LTTTAKTVAIPSE
+712 AA
-725 YGRGGDTGTTAGTAS
+725 RGLATG
-740 TSPYGNSGTTGSNV
+740 Y
-754 VGNAT
+754 
-759 NSVNSSEKD
+759 
-768 GSIAYNAL
+768 
-776 TGLFGKDGLESGVET
+776 
-791 IVDLLEG
+791 
-798 NS
+798 

>member
-10 IGFDVDDAALKKV
+10 IGFDVDDKSLKKAEKEIEKAKKRWEKTLQKLTV
-23 FERLND
+23 EIK
-29 LKDKTVKVQAQNP
+29 LKVPKTLVQSG
-42 ADDTSARQ
+42 SAPVPKPSPQ
-50 AAEEQVSTVLQE
+50 IEEPDSAPLEEEKAITD
-62 QSQTTQEILQNER
+62 EILDNQR
-75 EINDSVKEQAEK
+75 AINDSIGDQDEKLRQVNTEEDKIQKNTGEQAKKKRSIRELLKGILGESK
-87 QKEISQSE
+87 QVTNETNKQTGAE
-95 QKINQQTQQTVRSKI
+95 QKH
-110 SLRDVLQRI
+110 QRE
-119 FHLNKQNTTE
+119 LE
-129 TDKETKKKN
+129 RTK
-138 VLLSVAGKVLEK
+138 A
-150 VRAIGKAIKGQGEET
+150 
-165 EHVTSAYQEMLG
+165 AYQEISST
-177 KIKSLVATLGIG
+177 IKSSVSRLVATLGIG

-338 VADLKNAFVN
+338 VADLKNAFIN

-487 GDASVIGEFFEKMG
+487 GDASVIGEFFEQMG

-511 SSVISFLGTLIT
+511 SKVIQTAIQLAKTVGKVVWEVIKWLAEVVGAVVDGIMAA
-523 IIVDLIGKGLK
+523 IGAIGDLIDSIKEKWEWLK
-534 GLGDFFIWSTEK
+534 GTPLGKFAGW
-546 VQQAGE
+546 AGE
-552 KVGKTIRSIMDWFG
+552 KIGEGMDWLQDAADKLTQNGTVATAARAETVAASAGVGG
-566 SLKEKALD
+566 STNN
-574 LIDTIANSPLGKLIG
+574 ITIKN
-589 GAINIGGIECDAL
+589 D
-602 IHHELQLENQIPDYP
+602 
-617 VEEGFSVQD
+617 
-626 TIIQN
+626 IQN
-631 PKTLTL
+631 
-637 TVVVTNTPITFR
+637 TFNGSDR
-649 EHASPNR
+649 EM
-656 VQEIA
+656 QQKGA
-661 ERFQELYKSRQLI
+661 EMMGKAADDSFDEAA
-674 TVTSS
+674 
-679 KGVFQNMGITSLSL
+679 KGF
-693 PYDVST
+693 
-699 KTSLEIPITLKEV
+699 
-712 LTTTAKTVAIPSE
+712 A
-725 YGRGGDTGTTAGTAS
+725 TG
-740 TSPYGNSGTTGSNV
+740 Y
-754 VGNAT
+754 
-759 NSVNSSEKD
+759 
-768 GSIAYNAL
+768 
-776 TGLFGKDGLESGVET
+776 
-791 IVDLLEG
+791 
-798 NS
+798 

>member
-10 IGFDVDDAALKKV
+10 IGFDVDDKSLKKAEKEIEKAKKRWEKTLQKLTV
-23 FERLND
+23 EIRLKIPKTLEQSGSSTFRNPQPKTKSSDTEPLKEQENITDEILDNQRQIND
-29 LKDKTVKVQAQNP
+29 EVDEQAGKQRRVNEEENKSKKH
-42 ADDTSARQ
+42 T
-50 AAEEQVSTVLQE
+50 EEQVKKKWKLRDLVNSIFGKSKQVTNE
-62 QSQTTQEILQNER
+62 TNKQTA
-75 EINDSVKEQAEK
+75 AENRH
-87 QKEISQSE
+87 QKELNQTKATYQQISG
-95 QKINQQTQQTVRSKI
+95 IVRSM
-110 SLRDVLQRI
+110 V
-119 FHLNKQNTTE
+119 
-129 TDKETKKKN
+129 
-138 VLLSVAGKVLEK
+138 GKL
-150 VRAIGKAIKGQGEET
+150 AAAFG
-165 EHVTSAYQEMLG
+165 L
-177 KIKSLVATLGIG
+177 G
-189 FSLVQLKQISEEF
+189 FSLVQLKNISEEF
-202 GSINNQIRSATE
+202 TAVNNQIRSATE

-338 VADLKNAFVN
+338 VADLKNAFIN

-487 GDASVIGEFFEKMG
+487 GDASVIGEFFEQMG

-511 SSVISFLGTLIT
+511 SKVIQTAIQLAKTVGKVVWEVIKWLAEVVGAVVEGIT
-523 IIVDLIGKGLK
+523 AAIGAIGDLIDSIKEKWEWLK
-534 GLGDFFIWSTEK
+534 GTPLGKFAGW
-546 VQQAGE
+546 AGE
-552 KVGKTIRSIMDWFG
+552 KIGEGMDWLQDAADKLTQNGTVATAARAETVAASAGVGG
-566 SLKEKALD
+566 STNN
-574 LIDTIANSPLGKLIG
+574 ITIKN
-589 GAINIGGIECDAL
+589 D
-602 IHHELQLENQIPDYP
+602 
-617 VEEGFSVQD
+617 
-626 TIIQN
+626 IQN
-631 PKTLTL
+631 
-637 TVVVTNTPITFR
+637 TFNGSDR
-649 EHASPNR
+649 EM
-656 VQEIA
+656 QQKGA
-661 ERFQELYKSRQLI
+661 EMIGKAADDSFDE
-674 TVTSS
+674 
-679 KGVFQNMGITSLSL
+679 
-693 PYDVST
+693 
-699 KTSLEIPITLKEV
+699 
-712 LTTTAKTVAIPSE
+712 AA
-725 YGRGGDTGTTAGTAS
+725 RGLATG
-740 TSPYGNSGTTGSNV
+740 Y
-754 VGNAT
+754 
-759 NSVNSSEKD
+759 
-768 GSIAYNAL
+768 
-776 TGLFGKDGLESGVET
+776 
-791 IVDLLEG
+791 
-798 NS
+798 

>member
-10 IGFDVDDAALKKV
+10 IGFDVDDKSLKKAEKEIEKAKKRWEKTLQKLTV
-23 FERLND
+23 EIRLKIPKTLEQSGSSTFRNPQPKTKSSDTEPLKEQENITDEILDNQRQIND
-29 LKDKTVKVQAQNP
+29 EVDEQAGKQRRVNEEENKSKKH
-42 ADDTSARQ
+42 T
-50 AAEEQVSTVLQE
+50 EEQVKKKWKLRDLVNSIFGKSKQVTNE
-62 QSQTTQEILQNER
+62 TNKQTA
-75 EINDSVKEQAEK
+75 AENRH
-87 QKEISQSE
+87 QKELNQTKATYQQISG
-95 QKINQQTQQTVRSKI
+95 IVRSM
-110 SLRDVLQRI
+110 V
-119 FHLNKQNTTE
+119 
-129 TDKETKKKN
+129 
-138 VLLSVAGKVLEK
+138 GKL
-150 VRAIGKAIKGQGEET
+150 AAAFG
-165 EHVTSAYQEMLG
+165 L
-177 KIKSLVATLGIG
+177 G
-189 FSLVQLKQISEEF
+189 FSLVQLKNISEEF
-202 GSINNQIRSATE
+202 TAVNNQIRSATE

-338 VADLKNAFVN
+338 VADLKNAFIN

-405 WLDKAVAFVDKLAD
+405 WLDEAVAFVDKLAD

-452 SLSGLLTLANL
+452 SLSGLLSIANL

-487 GDASVIGEFFEKMG
+487 GDASVIGEFFEQMG

-511 SSVISFLGTLIT
+511 SKVIQTAIQLAKTVGKVVWEVIKWLAEVVGAVVEGIT
-523 IIVDLIGKGLK
+523 AAIGAIGDLIDSIKEKWEWLK
-534 GLGDFFIWSTEK
+534 GTPLGKFAGW
-546 VQQAGE
+546 AGE
-552 KVGKTIRSIMDWFG
+552 KIGEGMDWLQDAADKLTQNGTVATAARAETVAASAGVGG
-566 SLKEKALD
+566 STNN
-574 LIDTIANSPLGKLIG
+574 ITIKN
-589 GAINIGGIECDAL
+589 D
-602 IHHELQLENQIPDYP
+602 
-617 VEEGFSVQD
+617 
-626 TIIQN
+626 IQN
-631 PKTLTL
+631 
-637 TVVVTNTPITFR
+637 TFNGSDR
-649 EHASPNR
+649 EM
-656 VQEIA
+656 QQKGA
-661 ERFQELYKSRQLI
+661 EM
-674 TVTSS
+674 
-679 KGVFQNMGITSLSL
+679 MGKAADNSF
-693 PYDVST
+693 D
-699 KTSLEIPITLKEV
+699 E
-712 LTTTAKTVAIPSE
+712 AA
-725 YGRGGDTGTTAGTAS
+725 RGLATG
-740 TSPYGNSGTTGSNV
+740 Y
-754 VGNAT
+754 
-759 NSVNSSEKD
+759 
-768 GSIAYNAL
+768 
-776 TGLFGKDGLESGVET
+776 
-791 IVDLLEG
+791 
-798 NS
+798 

>member
-10 IGFDVDDAALKKV
+10 IGFDVDDKSLKKAEKEIEKAKKRWEKTLQKLTV
-23 FERLND
+23 EIK
-29 LKDKTVKVQAQNP
+29 LKVPKTLVQSG
-42 ADDTSARQ
+42 SAPVPKPSPQ
-50 AAEEQVSTVLQE
+50 IEEPDSAPLEEEKAITD
-62 QSQTTQEILQNER
+62 EILDNQR
-75 EINDSVKEQAEK
+75 AINDSIGDQDEKLRQVNTEEDKIQKNTGEQAKKKRSIRELLKGILGESK
-87 QKEISQSE
+87 QVTNETNKQTGAE
-95 QKINQQTQQTVRSKI
+95 QKH
-110 SLRDVLQRI
+110 QRE
-119 FHLNKQNTTE
+119 LE
-129 TDKETKKKN
+129 RTK
-138 VLLSVAGKVLEK
+138 A
-150 VRAIGKAIKGQGEET
+150 
-165 EHVTSAYQEMLG
+165 AYQEISST
-177 KIKSLVATLGIG
+177 IKSSVSRLVATLGIG

-338 VADLKNAFVN
+338 VADLKNAFIN

-487 GDASVIGEFFEKMG
+487 GDASVIGEFFEQMG

-511 SSVISFLGTLIT
+511 SKVIQTAIQLAKTVGKVVWEVIKWLAE
-523 IIVDLIGKGLK
+523 IVGAVVDGIMAAIGAIGDLIDSIKEKWEWLK
-534 GLGDFFIWSTEK
+534 GTPLGKFAGW
-546 VQQAGE
+546 AGE
-552 KVGKTIRSIMDWFG
+552 KIGEGMDWLQDAADKLTQNGTVATAARAETVAASAGVGG
-566 SLKEKALD
+566 STNN
-574 LIDTIANSPLGKLIG
+574 ITIKN
-589 GAINIGGIECDAL
+589 D
-602 IHHELQLENQIPDYP
+602 
-617 VEEGFSVQD
+617 
-626 TIIQN
+626 IQN
-631 PKTLTL
+631 
-637 TVVVTNTPITFR
+637 TFNGSDR
-649 EHASPNR
+649 EM
-656 VQEIA
+656 QQKGA
-661 ERFQELYKSRQLI
+661 EMMGKAADDSFDEAA
-674 TVTSS
+674 
-679 KGVFQNMGITSLSL
+679 KGF
-693 PYDVST
+693 
-699 KTSLEIPITLKEV
+699 
-712 LTTTAKTVAIPSE
+712 A
-725 YGRGGDTGTTAGTAS
+725 TG
-740 TSPYGNSGTTGSNV
+740 Y
-754 VGNAT
+754 
-759 NSVNSSEKD
+759 
-768 GSIAYNAL
+768 
-776 TGLFGKDGLESGVET
+776 
-791 IVDLLEG
+791 
-798 NS
+798 

>member
-10 IGFDVDDAALKKV
+10 IGFDVDDKSLKKAEKEIEKAKKRWEKTLQKLTV
-23 FERLND
+23 EIK
-29 LKDKTVKVQAQNP
+29 LKVPKTLVQSG
-42 ADDTSARQ
+42 SAPVPKPSPQ
-50 AAEEQVSTVLQE
+50 IEEPDSAPLEEEKAITD
-62 QSQTTQEILQNER
+62 EILDNQR
-75 EINDSVKEQAEK
+75 AINDSIGDQDEKLRQVNTEEDKIQKNTGEQVKKKRSIRELLKGILGESK
-87 QKEISQSE
+87 QVTNETNKQTGAE
-95 QKINQQTQQTVRSKI
+95 QKH
-110 SLRDVLQRI
+110 QRE
-119 FHLNKQNTTE
+119 LE
-129 TDKETKKKN
+129 RTK
-138 VLLSVAGKVLEK
+138 A
-150 VRAIGKAIKGQGEET
+150 
-165 EHVTSAYQEMLG
+165 AYQEISST
-177 KIKSLVATLGIG
+177 IKSSVSRLVATLGIG

-338 VADLKNAFVN
+338 VADLKNAFIN

-511 SSVISFLGTLIT
+511 SKVIQTAIQLAKTVGKVVWEVIKWLAEVVGAVVEGIT
-523 IIVDLIGKGLK
+523 AAIGAIGDLIDSIKEKWEWLK
-534 GLGDFFIWSTEK
+534 GTPLGKFAGW
-546 VQQAGE
+546 AGE
-552 KVGKTIRSIMDWFG
+552 KIGEGMDWLQDAADKLTQNGTVATAARAETVAASAGVGG
-566 SLKEKALD
+566 STNN
-574 LIDTIANSPLGKLIG
+574 ITIKN
-589 GAINIGGIECDAL
+589 D
-602 IHHELQLENQIPDYP
+602 
-617 VEEGFSVQD
+617 
-626 TIIQN
+626 IQN
-631 PKTLTL
+631 
-637 TVVVTNTPITFR
+637 TFNGSDR
-649 EHASPNR
+649 EM
-656 VQEIA
+656 QQKGA
-661 ERFQELYKSRQLI
+661 EMIGKAADDSFDE
-674 TVTSS
+674 
-679 KGVFQNMGITSLSL
+679 
-693 PYDVST
+693 
-699 KTSLEIPITLKEV
+699 
-712 LTTTAKTVAIPSE
+712 AA
-725 YGRGGDTGTTAGTAS
+725 RGLATG
-740 TSPYGNSGTTGSNV
+740 Y
-754 VGNAT
+754 
-759 NSVNSSEKD
+759 
-768 GSIAYNAL
+768 
-776 TGLFGKDGLESGVET
+776 
-791 IVDLLEG
+791 
-798 NS
+798 

>member
-10 IGFDVDDAALKKV
+10 IGFDVDDKSLKKAEKEIEKAKKRWEKTLQKLTV
-23 FERLND
+23 EIRLKIPKTLEQSGSSTFGSPQPKTKSPDTEPLKEQENITDEILDNQRQIND
-29 LKDKTVKVQAQNP
+29 EVDEQAGKQRRVNEEENKSKKH
-42 ADDTSARQ
+42 T
-50 AAEEQVSTVLQE
+50 EEQVKKKWKLRDLVNSIFGKSKQVTNE
-62 QSQTTQEILQNER
+62 TNKQTA
-75 EINDSVKEQAEK
+75 AENRH
-87 QKEISQSE
+87 QKELNQTKATYQQISG
-95 QKINQQTQQTVRSKI
+95 IVRSM
-110 SLRDVLQRI
+110 V
-119 FHLNKQNTTE
+119 
-129 TDKETKKKN
+129 
-138 VLLSVAGKVLEK
+138 GKL
-150 VRAIGKAIKGQGEET
+150 AAAFG
-165 EHVTSAYQEMLG
+165 L
-177 KIKSLVATLGIG
+177 G
-189 FSLVQLKQISEEF
+189 FSLVQLKNISEEF
-202 GSINNQIRSATE
+202 TAVNNQIRSATE

-338 VADLKNAFVN
+338 VADLKNAFIN

-405 WLDKAVAFVDKLAD
+405 WLDKAVAFIDKIAD

-487 GDASVIGEFFEKMG
+487 GDASVIGEFFEQMG

-511 SSVISFLGTLIT
+511 SKVIQTAIQLAKTVGKVVWEVIKWLAEVVGAVVEGIT
-523 IIVDLIGKGLK
+523 AAIGAVGDLIDSIKEKWEWLK
-534 GLGDFFIWSTEK
+534 GTPLGKFAGW
-546 VQQAGE
+546 AGE
-552 KVGKTIRSIMDWFG
+552 KIGEGMDWLQDAADKLTQNGTVATAARAETVAASAGVGG
-566 SLKEKALD
+566 STNN
-574 LIDTIANSPLGKLIG
+574 ITIKN
-589 GAINIGGIECDAL
+589 D
-602 IHHELQLENQIPDYP
+602 
-617 VEEGFSVQD
+617 
-626 TIIQN
+626 IQN
-631 PKTLTL
+631 
-637 TVVVTNTPITFR
+637 TFNGSDR
-649 EHASPNR
+649 EM
-656 VQEIA
+656 QQKGA
-661 ERFQELYKSRQLI
+661 EMIGKAADDSFDE
-674 TVTSS
+674 
-679 KGVFQNMGITSLSL
+679 
-693 PYDVST
+693 
-699 KTSLEIPITLKEV
+699 
-712 LTTTAKTVAIPSE
+712 AA
-725 YGRGGDTGTTAGTAS
+725 RGLATG
-740 TSPYGNSGTTGSNV
+740 Y
-754 VGNAT
+754 
-759 NSVNSSEKD
+759 
-768 GSIAYNAL
+768 
-776 TGLFGKDGLESGVET
+776 
-791 IVDLLEG
+791 
-798 NS
+798 

>member
-10 IGFDVDDAALKKV
+10 IGFDVDDKSLKKAEKQIEKAKKRWEKTLQKLTV
-23 FERLND
+23 EIK
-29 LKDKTVKVQAQNP
+29 LKVPKTLVQSG
-42 ADDTSARQ
+42 SAPVPKPSPQ
-50 AAEEQVSTVLQE
+50 IEEPDSAPLEEEKAITD
-62 QSQTTQEILQNER
+62 EILDNQR
-75 EINDSVKEQAEK
+75 AINDSIGDQDEKLRQVNTEEDKIQKNTGEQVKKKRSIRELLKGILGESK
-87 QKEISQSE
+87 QVTNETNKQTGAE
-95 QKINQQTQQTVRSKI
+95 QKH
-110 SLRDVLQRI
+110 QRE
-119 FHLNKQNTTE
+119 LE
-129 TDKETKKKN
+129 RTK
-138 VLLSVAGKVLEK
+138 A
-150 VRAIGKAIKGQGEET
+150 
-165 EHVTSAYQEMLG
+165 AYQEISST
-177 KIKSLVATLGIG
+177 IKSSVSRLVATLGIG
-189 FSLVQLKQISEEF
+189 FSLVQLKQLSEEF

-224 KILQAANNSRTAY
+224 KILQVANNSRTAY

-245 NLVQSNKELFG
+245 NLVQSNKKLFG

-338 VADLKNAFVN
+338 VADLKNAFIN

-511 SSVISFLGTLIT
+511 SKVIQTAIQLAKTVGKVVWEVIKWLAEVVGAVVEGIT
-523 IIVDLIGKGLK
+523 AAIGAIGDLIDSIKEKWEWLK
-534 GLGDFFIWSTEK
+534 GTPLGKFAGW
-546 VQQAGE
+546 AGE
-552 KVGKTIRSIMDWFG
+552 KIGEGMDWLQDAADKLTQNGTVATAARAETVAASAGVGG
-566 SLKEKALD
+566 STNN
-574 LIDTIANSPLGKLIG
+574 ITIKN
-589 GAINIGGIECDAL
+589 D
-602 IHHELQLENQIPDYP
+602 
-617 VEEGFSVQD
+617 
-626 TIIQN
+626 IQN
-631 PKTLTL
+631 
-637 TVVVTNTPITFR
+637 TFNGSDR
-649 EHASPNR
+649 EM
-656 VQEIA
+656 QQKGA
-661 ERFQELYKSRQLI
+661 EMIGKAADDSFDE
-674 TVTSS
+674 
-679 KGVFQNMGITSLSL
+679 
-693 PYDVST
+693 
-699 KTSLEIPITLKEV
+699 
-712 LTTTAKTVAIPSE
+712 AA
-725 YGRGGDTGTTAGTAS
+725 RGLATG
-740 TSPYGNSGTTGSNV
+740 Y
-754 VGNAT
+754 
-759 NSVNSSEKD
+759 
-768 GSIAYNAL
+768 
-776 TGLFGKDGLESGVET
+776 
-791 IVDLLEG
+791 
-798 NS
+798 